1 MLGIILSSSQFRGEH
16 LVTTFFFVNFNVLFF
31 EWNERKKLLEAQAQL
46 VGQMCIKWTKKWAE
60 TNGEVIERWTTRVQQ
75 TQTKYLHI
83 QLCTAPQHPMH
94 VLLDGTTKK
103 KKKHVRQKRKARI
116 TILASRTW
124 CGKQKKKRQNKN
136 IAKECVVEH
145 KLMKKPPQG
154 SSIYIS
160 EMPGITVVRTFHI
173 QHTKFNIQCWRVFL
187 RGTT

>member
-1 MLGIILSSSQFRGEH
+1 
-16 LVTTFFFVNFNVLFF
+16 
-31 EWNERKKLLEAQAQL
+31 
-46 VGQMCIKWTKKWAE
+46 
-60 TNGEVIERWTTRVQQ
+60 
-75 TQTKYLHI
+75 
-83 QLCTAPQHPMH
+83 MH

-103 KKKHVRQKRKARI
+103 KKKARAPEAKGANHNNGITDLMRK
-116 TILASRTW
+116 T
-124 CGKQKKKRQNKN
+124 KKRQNKN

-160 EMPGITVVRTFHI
+160 EMPGITVVRTFDI